1 MYYSKMAYRVKSLLN
16 RNRSKQFKFDLIA
29 QEVAAKKH
37 KHKDL
42 KDTLESLLKAG
53 KINRDGRYYQSTKEA
68 NVDAITGTFDARSLA
83 RNKSF
88 AFVICPKYDVY
99 VSSEDTSTAYHG
111 DTVMV
116 QVRSGRDRRK
126 FGVIS
131 SIVERKNKIIVGT
144 LEKVGKQQ
152 FVTPDSS
159 RLHTS
164 FDVIDAGK
172 AVPGDKVVLEV
183 TNWGNRE
190 MQKIPGGNIVEIL
203 GKAGEPEVEVL
214 SVIRQYD
221 LPLNFPDKVMAEL
234 DNLSEVITENEIAKR
249 SDFRELLTLT
259 IDPESARDFDDAI
272 SLEISDDS
280 YKLYVHIADVAHYV
294 KPGSE
299 LFKESLSRGNSFY
312 FPKKVIPMLPEKI
325 SNKLC
330 SLRPLEEKLTLTVIS
345 EYDKGFNLVSQ
356 KAVESVIKSDARFAY
371 EEIDDLFDG
380 KETEINS
387 ELKENLT
394 QMRILAT
401 GLQKNRIKRGYLF
414 FSLPETEYIFD
425 DEGHIIDL
433 VRSRETESHQLI
445 ENFMLVAN
453 EFIATEL
460 SVNTTMYRV
469 HENPDEEKLMKLK
482 TLLSK
487 YDVDFPLTSN
497 FNESL
502 QAVLENLPNE
512 HYQRVFNRMILRSM
526 KKARYTTENRGHF
539 GLGIQNYTHFTSPIR
554 RLCDLVIHH
563 QLKDKLNHKKTPFSG
578 KDLYDWAGT
587 ASEKESV
594 ADDSERD
601 VDFKNKMNFMK
612 KKLGEEYTGII
623 VGVTKSKLLIEIDR
637 YPVIGV
643 VELSQ
648 LKNEKYEY
656 LADYSMLVGS
666 KNGKIIKLTDL
677 VNVRVT
683 RVDEDIFFQLLD

>member
-1 MYYSKMAYRVKSLLN
+1 MYDSKMAYRVKSLLN

-29 QEVAAKKH
+29 QEVGAKKH

-42 KDTLESLLKAG
+42 KDTLESLEKAG
-53 KINRDGRYYQSTKEA
+53 KINRDGRFYQSTKEA

-88 AFVICPKYDVY
+88 AFVICPDYDVY

-111 DTVMV
+111 DIV
-116 QVRSGRDRRK
+116 QVEVRSGRDRRK

-131 SIVERKNKIIVGT
+131 AILERKNKIVVGK
-144 LEKVGKQQ
+144 LEKVGKQL
-152 FVTPDSS
+152 FVIPDSS

-164 FDVIDAGK
+164 FDVIEVGN
-172 AVPGDKVVLEV
+172 AVPGDKVVLEIS
-183 TNWGNRE
+183 NWGNRE
-190 MQKIPGGNIVEIL
+190 MQKIPGGKIIEIL

-214 SVIRQYD
+214 SVIRQYG

-234 DNLSEVITENEIAKR
+234 ENISEIITEEEISKR
-249 SDFRELLTLT
+249 SDFRDILTLT
-259 IDPESARDFDDAI
+259 IDPESAKDFDDAI
-272 SLEISDDS
+272 SLEVSEDS

-299 LFKESLSRGNSFY
+299 LFKESINRGNSFY

-325 SNKLC
+325 SNKVC
-330 SLRPLEEKLTLTVIS
+330 SLRPFEEKLTLTVIT
-345 EYDKGFNLVSQ
+345 EYDKGFNLISQ
-356 KAVESVIKSDARFAY
+356 KAVESVIESNARFAY

-387 ELKENLT
+387 ELKENLR
-394 QMRILAT
+394 QMRILAA
-401 GLQKNRIKRGYLF
+401 GLQKNRVKRGYLF

-453 EFIATEL
+453 EYIATEL
-460 SVNTTMYRV
+460 SSKTTMYRV
-469 HENPDEEKLMKLK
+469 HEQPDEEKLINLK
-482 TLLSK
+482 KLLSK

-497 FNESL
+497 YNESL

-512 HYQRVFNRMILRSM
+512 HYERVFNRMILRSM

-563 QLKDKLNHKKTPFSG
+563 QIKDKINLLKPPFSG
-578 KDLYDWAGT
+578 KDLYDWAGS
-587 ASEKESV
+587 ASERESI

-601 VDFKNKMNFMK
+601 VDFKNKMIFMK
-612 KKLGEEYTGII
+612 KKLGEEFSGII
-623 VGVTKSKLLIEIDR
+623 VGVVKSKLLIELDR

-643 VELSQ
+643 VEISQ
-648 LKNEKYEY
+648 LKGEKFEY
-656 LADYSMLVGS
+656 LPEYSMLVGS
-666 KNGKIIKLTDL
+666 GNGKIIKLTDL

-683 RVDEDIFFQLLD
+683 RVDDDIFFQLLD

>member
-1 MYYSKMAYRVKSLLN
+1 MYDSKMAYRVKSLLN

-29 QEVAAKKH
+29 QEVGAKKH

-42 KDTLESLLKAG
+42 RDTLESLEKAG
-53 KINRDGRYYQSTKEA
+53 KIRRDGRFYQSSKEA

-88 AFVICPKYDVY
+88 AFVTCEKFDVY

-111 DTVMV
+111 DTVQV

-131 SIVERKNKIIVGT
+131 SILERKNKIVVGK

-152 FVTPDSS
+152 FITPDSS

-164 FDVIDAGK
+164 FDVIDPGK

-190 MQKIPGGNIVEIL
+190 MQKIPGGNVIEIL

-221 LPLNFPDKVMAEL
+221 LPLNFPDKVLAEL
-234 DNLSEVITENEIAKR
+234 DNVSDVISEAEISKR
-249 SDFRELLTLT
+249 SDFRDLLTLT
-259 IDPESARDFDDAI
+259 IDPESAKDFDDAI
-272 SLEISDDS
+272 SLEVSEES

-299 LFKESLSRGNSFY
+299 LFKESVKRGNSFY

-330 SLRPLEEKLTLTVIS
+330 SLRPFEEKLTLTVIT
-345 EYDKGFNLVSQ
+345 EYDRGFNLISQ
-356 KAVESVIKSDARFAY
+356 KAVESVIRSDARFAY

-380 KETEINS
+380 KETEIKS
-387 ELKENLT
+387 ELIENLYN
-394 QMRILAT
+394 MRILAA
-401 GLQKNRIKRGYLF
+401 GLQKNRVKRGYLF

-425 DEGHIIDL
+425 DEGHIVDL
-433 VRSRETESHQLI
+433 VRSKETESHQLI

-453 EFIATEL
+453 EYIATEL
-460 SVNTTMYRV
+460 SARTTMYRV
-469 HENPDEEKLMKLK
+469 HENPDEEKLMNLK
-482 TLLSK
+482 KLLSK
-487 YDVDFPLTSN
+487 YDVDFPLTNN

-502 QAVLENLPNE
+502 QAVLANLPDE

-539 GLGIQNYTHFTSPIR
+539 GLGIQYYTHFTSPIR

-563 QLKDKLNHKKTPFSG
+563 QIKDKLNHKRAPFSG
-578 KDLYDWAGT
+578 KELYDWAGI
-587 ASEKESV
+587 ASDRESI

-601 VDFKNKMNFMK
+601 VDFKNKMNFMR
-612 KKLGEEYTGII
+612 KKLGEEFSGII
-623 VGVTKSKLLIEIDR
+623 VGVNKSKLLIELDR
-637 YPVIGV
+637 YPVIGI

-648 LKNEKYEY
+648 LKNERFEY
-656 LADYSMLVGS
+656 LDDYSMLVGS
-666 KNGKIIKLTDL
+666 KNGKIIKLTDP

-683 RVDEDIFFQLLD
+683 RIDDDIFFQLLD

>member
-1 MYYSKMAYRVKSLLN
+1 MYDSKMAYRVKSLLN

-29 QEVAAKKH
+29 QEVGAKKQ

-42 KDTLESLLKAG
+42 RDTLESLEKAG
-53 KINRDGRYYQSTKEA
+53 KINRDGRYYQSSKEA
-68 NVDAITGTFDARSLA
+68 NVDTITGIFDARSLA

-88 AFVICPKYDVY
+88 AFVTCPKYDVY
-99 VSSEDTSTAYHG
+99 ISSEDTSTAYHG
-111 DTVMV
+111 DTVQV

-126 FGVIS
+126 FGIIS
-131 SIVERKNKIIVGT
+131 SILERKNKIVVGK
-144 LEKVGKQQ
+144 LEKVGKQE
-152 FVTPDSS
+152 FITPDNS

-164 FDVIDAGK
+164 FDVIDAGL

-190 MQKIPGGNIVEIL
+190 MQKIPGGNVIEIL

-234 DNLSEVITENEIAKR
+234 DNISELITENDINKR
-249 SDFRELLTLT
+249 SDFRDLLTLT
-259 IDPESARDFDDAI
+259 IDPESAKDFDDAI
-272 SLEISDDS
+272 SLEVSADS

-299 LFKESLSRGNSFY
+299 LFKECLTRGNSFY

-330 SLRPLEEKLTLTVIS
+330 SLRPFEEKLTLSVIT
-345 EYDKGFNLVSQ
+345 EYDKEFNLISQ
-356 KAVESVIKSDARFAY
+356 KAVESVIKSNARFAY

-380 KETEINS
+380 KDTEISS
-387 ELKENLT
+387 ELKENLKD
-394 QMRILAT
+394 MRFLAA

-433 VRSRETESHQLI
+433 VRSSETESHQLI

-453 EFIATEL
+453 EYIATEL
-460 SVNTTMYRV
+460 SVSTTMYRV
-469 HENPDEEKLMKLK
+469 HENPDEEKLISLKKL
-482 TLLSK
+482 LGK

-497 FNESL
+497 YNESL
-502 QAVLENLPNE
+502 QTVLGNLPDE
-512 HYQRVFNRMILRSM
+512 HYKRVFNRMILRSM

-563 QLKDKLNHKKTPFSG
+563 QIKDKLNHLKPPFSG
-578 KDLYDWAGT
+578 KELYDWAGT
-587 ASEKESV
+587 ASEREAV
-594 ADDSERD
+594 ADDSERE
-601 VDFKNKMNFMK
+601 VDFKNKMIFMR
-612 KKLGEEYTGII
+612 KKLGEEFSGII
-623 VGVTKSKLLIEIDR
+623 VGVNKGKLLIELDR

-648 LKNEKYEY
+648 FKNDKFEY
-656 LADYSMLVGS
+656 LADYSMLVS
-666 KNGKIIKLTDL
+666 SRNGKIIKLTDL

-683 RVDEDIFFQLLD
+683 RVDDDIFFQLLD